1 MSWTVLAIETNEIR
15 AGLRD
20 SLIGVELLNEIVQKQ

>member
-1 MSWTVLAIETNEIR
+1 MSWTVLAIEPNEIR
-15 AGLRD
+15 AGVRD